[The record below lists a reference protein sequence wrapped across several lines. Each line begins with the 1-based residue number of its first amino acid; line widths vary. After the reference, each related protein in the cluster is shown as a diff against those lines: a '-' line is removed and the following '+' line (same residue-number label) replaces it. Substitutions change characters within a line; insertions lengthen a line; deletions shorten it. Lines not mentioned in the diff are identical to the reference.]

1 MLLADSSQNQSLRYA
16 IHQLRNAMGI
26 VAPKA
31 HQTGKMKSAASPST
45 VKLIQKIFRS
55 MPTF

>member
-1 MLLADSSQNQSLRYA
+1 M
-16 IHQLRNAMGI
+16 

-31 HQTGKMKSAASPST
+31 HHSGKTKSATNPST

-55 MPTF
+55 MGAF

>member
-1 MLLADSSQNQSLRYA
+1 
-16 IHQLRNAMGI
+16 MGM

-31 HQTGKMKSAASPST
+31 HHNGKMKSAASPST

-55 MPTF
+55 IRTFYPQLSFPAVNV